1 MHQLVDTSTRGI
13 GATASLEPSKAPAE
27 GSWAK
32 RSARTRERLQ
42 PIGADATCAATH
54 ANNNNGLKP
63 IETGA
68 ENKSAVTQLTKRIPS
83 GNRKEKPGTES
94 DAKDL
99 EPQKSEE
106 GTGNEGGQFLPTI
119 K

>member
-1 MHQLVDTSTRGI
+1 MHQLVDTLTRGI

-32 RSARTRERLQ
+32 GSARTCERLQ
-42 PIGADATCAATH
+42 PIGADATCTSTH
-54 ANNNNGLKP
+54 TNNNNSLKP
-63 IETGA
+63 METAA
-68 ENKSAVTQLTKRIPS
+68 ENKSASTRLAKGIPFWN
-83 GNRKEKPGTES
+83 GKEKPGTES

-99 EPQKSEE
+99 EPEKSEE
-106 GTGNEGGQFLPTI
+106 RPGNEGEQFLPPI

>member
-1 MHQLVDTSTRGI
+1 M
-13 GATASLEPSKAPAE
+13 
-27 GSWAK
+27 
-32 RSARTRERLQ
+32 Q

-54 ANNNNGLKP
+54 ANNNNSFKT

-68 ENKSAVTQLTKRIPS
+68 ENKSAVTQLIKRIPS
-83 GNRKEKPGTES
+83 ENGKGKPGTES

-99 EPQKSEE
+99 EPEKSEE
-106 GTGNEGGQFLPTI
+106 GTANEGGQFLPPI